1 MFNNQMIQNNNKKK
15 IIIILKKMIKVILM
29 QLYKLVKDGYQ
40 IQNINTIQ
48 IFKTKKEEQLQC
60 IWLKIIKIYQKN
72 GFINLNYKIKMDKL
86 LQCYLYKIKEFH
98 QRNGFM
104 IHR

>member
-48 IFKTKKEEQLQC
+48 IFKTKKGRTVAMYLA
-60 IWLKIIKIYQKN
+60 KN
-72 GFINLNYKIKMDKL
+72 NKDIS
-86 LQCYLYKIKEFH
+86 KEW
-98 QRNGFM
+98 
-104 IHR
+104 IHKP